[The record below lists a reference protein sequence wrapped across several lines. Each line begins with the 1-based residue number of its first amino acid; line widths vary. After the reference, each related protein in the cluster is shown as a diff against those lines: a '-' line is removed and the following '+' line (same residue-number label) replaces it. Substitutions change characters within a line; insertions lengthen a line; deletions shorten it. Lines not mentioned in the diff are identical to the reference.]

1 MRCQW
6 DLNKAIIEARNQP
19 LRSARK
25 RGSPG
30 NSVPPA
36 SAPNITNQGTMANSQ
51 NTQKD
56 LSEEV
61 ITLDSS
67 DEDEV
72 NSTMSQLSRLSK
84 PTNNVS
90 SPILPPAKRA
100 RRLISTSTSS
110 EDEMTTPAK
119 SPVTVPP
126 PKSHVLPVQQKPTT
140 FLQQQTS
147 VQQKPT
153 TSMQQTPIQQKPTT
167 TVQAPVQ
174 KKPPIQQKLQPSVQT
189 PSSAQSSSSLDK
201 TMNAPQSLSIKPVS
215 TSSASGEKAS
225 ISSVSTEKASA
236 SSTAPSVKASASST
250 APSVK
255 ASASSMPNLPKGLV
269 LFQVNDLDDLSKKP
283 EETPMNGN
291 TSNATPNTG
300 KSAQLIRIK
309 TSNKVTASSNP
320 SSPAVASSSSAS
332 IATVSSSKT
341 VNIPMGKGVSLTPV
355 NQTANVTKNNPKTK
369 TLSITPVNSASS
381 KDSTLK
387 AKSPSNSSEEEFSSA
402 EKSISSEQ
410 NKKSKIANVTNE
422 ANGEEISP
430 EADECFV
437 LRKKKK
443 SRHRKHLKHSSKRKR
458 FSSDDD
464 DEEEYGNEDIYDSED
479 SACEENLTSAHSAVL
494 KFFQEASPEELGS
507 IPGCSKK
514 KIEAIINL
522 RPFSKWIDLVCI
534 LNIIVSF
541 CRKI

>member
-6 DLNKAIIEARNQP
+6 DLNKAIIEGRNQP
-19 LRSARK
+19 LRTARK

-30 NSVPPA
+30 NSVPLT
-36 SAPNITNQGTMANSQ
+36 SAPNIANQGTMSNSQ
-51 NTQKD
+51 QTEKD
-56 LSEEV
+56 ISEEI

-67 DEDEV
+67 DEDDV
-72 NSTMSQLSRLSK
+72 NNTMSQLSRLSK
-84 PTNNVS
+84 STNNVS

-119 SPVTVPP
+119 SPVNVPP

-140 FLQQQTS
+140 FLQQQTP

-153 TSMQQTPIQQKPTT
+153 TSMQQTSVQPKPTT

-174 KKPPIQQKLQPSVQT
+174 KKPALQAPIQQKLQPSVQT
-189 PSSAQSSSSLDK
+189 PSSAQSSSSSDK
-201 TMNAPQSLSIKPVS
+201 TINAPQSLSIKPVS
-215 TSSASGEKAS
+215 TSSAASSEKAS
-225 ISSVSTEKASA
+225 VSSAASGEKASA
-236 SSTAPSVKASASST
+236 SSAAPSVKASASS
-250 APSVK
+250 AVPSVK
-255 ASASSMPNLPKGLV
+255 ASTSSMPNLPKGLV
-269 LFQVNDLDDLSKKP
+269 LFQVSDLDDLPKKL

-291 TSNATPNTG
+291 ASNS

-309 TSNKVTASSNP
+309 TSNKVTVSSSP

-332 IATVSSSKT
+332 IASVSSSKT

-355 NQTANVTKNNPKTK
+355 NQTANVTKNNPKIK

-381 KDSTLK
+381 KDSSLK
-387 AKSPSNSSEEEFSSA
+387 AKSPSNSSEEEESSST
-402 EKSISSEQ
+402 EKSISNEQ
-410 NKKSKIANVTNE
+410 KKKSKIVNE
-422 ANGEEISP
+422 ANGKEILP
-430 EADECFV
+430 EADECFELV
-437 LRKKKK
+437 KKKK
-443 SRHRKHLKHSSKRKR
+443 GRHRKHEKNSGKRKR

-479 SACEENLTSAHSAVL
+479 SDCEENLTSAHSAVL

-514 KIEAIINL
+514 KMEAITNL

-534 LNIIVSF
+534 LKFIVNVYM
-541 CRKI
+541 KI